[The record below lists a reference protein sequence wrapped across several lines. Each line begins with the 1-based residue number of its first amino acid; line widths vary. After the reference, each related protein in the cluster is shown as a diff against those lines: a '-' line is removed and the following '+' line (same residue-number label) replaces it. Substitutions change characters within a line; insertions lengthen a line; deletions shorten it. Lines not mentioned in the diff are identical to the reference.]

1 MPSIEC
7 KNKSEL
13 KNIYSLC
20 QAMHHE
26 NMNIIPSKMQMLVFN
41 NILYYLSNKWNN
53 KVEQKNLK

>member
-26 NMNIIPSKMQMLVFN
+26 IMNIIPSKKQMLVFN

-53 KVEQKNLK
+53 KVEQKSL